1 MQHMYMHAFTL
12 VFIKIHILN
21 KIVLEYSLTT
31 LMLTINIDGASR
43 GNPGLSG
50 IGIVISR
57 GGQKM
62 SEYKEFVG
70 RTTNNYAEYTALKRA
85 LKMASAF
92 KDDEISV
99 LSDSELVVKQ
109 RNHSY
114 KVRSK
119 QLKTIFREI
128 NNLEKYFKSVSYR
141 HIPRDLNREADLL
154 ANKAIDE
161 YILNIEKPKNS
172 RQL

>member
-1 MQHMYMHAFTL
+1 L
-12 VFIKIHILN
+12 LR
-21 KIVLEYSLTT
+21 
-31 LMLTINIDGASR
+31 INIDGASR

-57 GGQKM
+57 GGQKVA
-62 SEYKEFVG
+62 EYKDFVG
-70 RTTNNYAEYTALKRA
+70 STTNNLAEYMALKKA
-85 LKMASAF
+85 LKVASTME
-92 KDDEISV
+92 DDEITI

-119 QLKTIFREI
+119 QLKIIFREI
-128 NNLEKYFKSVSYR
+128 NNLEKYFKSVCYR
-141 HIPRDLNREADLL
+141 HIPRDFNREADLL
-154 ANKAIDE
+154 ANRAIDE
-161 YILNIEKPKNS
+161 YVLNIKKHKNS

>member
-1 MQHMYMHAFTL
+1 
-12 VFIKIHILN
+12 
-21 KIVLEYSLTT
+21 
-31 LMLTINIDGASR
+31 MLRINIDGASR

-57 GGQKM
+57 GGLKV

-70 RTTNNYAEYTALKRA
+70 STTNNLAEYMALKKA
-85 LKMASAF
+85 LKIASTMR
-92 KDDEISV
+92 DDEVTI

-119 QLKTIFREI
+119 QLKIIFREI
-128 NNLEKYFKSVSYR
+128 NNLEKYFKSVCYR
-141 HIPRDLNREADLL
+141 HVPRDVNREADLL
-154 ANKAIDE
+154 ANRAIDE
-161 YILNIEKPKNS
+161 YVLNIKK
-172 RQL
+172 Q